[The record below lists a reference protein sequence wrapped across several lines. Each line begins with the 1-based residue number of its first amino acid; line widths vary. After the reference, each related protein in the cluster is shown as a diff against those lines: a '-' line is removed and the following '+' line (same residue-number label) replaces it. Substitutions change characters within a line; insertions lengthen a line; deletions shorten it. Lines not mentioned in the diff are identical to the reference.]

1 VLSKKPSLM
10 GFKSPQR
17 AQSLRLPV
25 RRKRNLNENEDVER
39 NSKVL
44 MIPILPGWQ
53 GMECGQLVGLSEDL
67 DQIDVARAL
76 AEDLGRVD
84 AMFMVGNASEIPWR
98 DGYFDVAYVGT
109 ASTEEVKRV
118 LKAGGVV
125 HEWQSEF

>member
-1 VLSKKPSLM
+1 
-10 GFKSPQR
+10 
-17 AQSLRLPV
+17 
-25 RRKRNLNENEDVER
+25 
-39 NSKVL
+39 
-44 MIPILPGWQ
+44 
-53 GMECGQLVGLSEDL
+53 MECGQLVGLSEDL
-67 DQIDVARAL
+67 DQIDMARAL

-109 ASTEEVKRV
+109 ASTEELKRV